1 MAAESLWEGADGAVA
16 RRVTELSDQCLR
28 AYAAHPG
35 LIEEHANIERS
46 ITQGGYG
53 RRQLYELIQ
62 NGADELQR
70 EPGGG
75 IHVVLTPEALYCANR
90 GTAITRD
97 GAETILASHLSRK
110 RGTEIGRFGLG
121 FKSVLSISDSPDF
134 FSRSGS
140 FGWDRRHAEAAIRAR
155 TGTRGPTPVLRVARV
170 LDADAARACDPVLDE
185 LMCWAATVIRL
196 PLLKGHLDRLARDLR
211 DFPSD
216 FVIFSPHIGRLDLDD
231 RTGLVPERRTVTVRG
246 DGTDRVVVEQSGGA
260 ERTVVWK
267 VFERIHRPSELAR
280 RDAGEFHDRDEIP
293 LSWAVPVSGGGQ
305 GTGAFWAFF
314 PTTYET
320 TLSGILNAPWKTNED
335 RQNLLKDNLFNDEL
349 MTVAAELIVD
359 SLPQL
364 STDEDPARH
373 LLFITARGRE
383 ARNWADKELSA
394 AVYRLAARRPSL
406 PDQTGRLCTPS
417 EVRLHPARLDPEWLS
432 LWRGVPG
439 RPDDWCHHSVEETV
453 RRSRAEQILAVTLR
467 GPATLR
473 HWLEAVALPGS
484 PPGFAAA
491 LHIVAQMSDRRH
503 PLLDDGHVA
512 RIVLVADGRVLT
524 LSDQVFRRTPGEPEV
539 DGLTYIDRRLD
550 EDPELDEDLTDLG
563 IYEADAAGRLLS
575 LLQSDLSDADHD
587 SWETFWA
594 LTRRLVPSVA
604 AEMIDEQGFT
614 ARVRVRVGSGSFTG
628 LRECLLPGRVV
639 RAGSPAA
646 VDLDFHREDVALL
659 GLLGLSDVPRQSD
672 DPGRDGWLGEYR
684 RKMILV
690 FYASL
695 PPGASRPV
703 ERNIKVAGV
712 APAGPLGL
720 LTALTPS
727 ETARFLRHVPP
738 AGVVTTWHVTATTR
752 VDRRLDVPSPLVWA
766 ARRYGHLQTAWGLL
780 PVDDSV
786 GPALA
791 LPTGV
796 LPAADIGADLA
807 TALGLPQHT
816 DEIGEARWRRLIA
829 HAEEHLQVEQVG
841 ELYGLACSY
850 LPVAPPRIR
859 CLVGADPGW
868 AAPGEVTMAV
878 DAGQRRRLSDH
889 DVPVLPVPP
898 EAVDGLRTAWGL
910 SVLDDVLRNEVRAV
924 PVREPVPVED
934 LFPRLRFLPGRPLH
948 GVQVV
953 ACSEL
958 EELVSGPNGRQARPA
973 SMLRADDVVYSLE
986 PYDDATLLRRLRDR
1000 FGLQLTDQQVEQ
1012 ILAHNDQVRRD
1023 ARLVAVRDQPD
1034 DAARLLVLLGADVLR
1049 TRIPQPVLEA
1059 VAASEGLLDDRTVA
1073 DLALDVFGST
1083 VLREYRRDLDRL
1095 GLDVPEQW
1103 AGGHR
1108 ARRLVTDL
1116 GFPVTFAGER
1126 QPSLEASVVVDGP
1139 AAFPPLHEY
1148 QEIMVRRVR
1157 SVAESRPPLRG
1168 MLCLPTGAGKT
1179 RTAVQALIES
1189 MREEAL
1195 ARSRPI
1201 LWIAQSEELCEQAV
1215 HSWQS
1220 AWRSLGGAARL
1231 TISRLWSGNTADP
1244 VTDGFHLVVA
1254 TDAKLALIIDSPDYE
1269 WLRDARCVIID
1280 EAHTS
1285 LSPRYTSVLAS
1296 LGITPHRT
1304 RCPLIGLTATPFIGT
1319 NAPETERL
1327 TRRYNRNR
1335 LDFDVDGRE
1344 VLGPRPYRSL
1354 QEMGVLARIR
1364 HRELDGATIQL
1375 SESERAEAAV
1385 HPWLPT
1391 SAESR
1396 LAADQERTAMLV
1408 KEITALPQQW
1418 PILVFATS
1426 VEHAHVLAALLNR
1439 RGVRSAAV
1447 TGSTED
1453 GLRRQTIRRFR
1464 DGEIRVLTNYSVLTQ
1479 GFDAPATRAIVV
1491 ARPTF
1496 SPNVYQQM
1504 IGRGLRGPR
1513 NRGKEECLVLDVAD
1527 NITHFG
1533 AELAFRDFEYL
1544 WRSPG

>member
-1 MAAESLWEGADGAVA
+1 M
-16 RRVTELSDQCLR
+16 
-28 AYAAHPG
+28 
-35 LIEEHANIERS
+35 IEEHANIERS

-75 IHVVLTPEALYCANR
+75 IHVVLTPDALYCANR
-90 GTAITRD
+90 GTAITQD

-121 FKSVLSISDSPDF
+121 FKSVLSICDSPDF

-140 FGWDRRHAEAAIRAR
+140 FGWDRRHAEATIRAR
-155 TGTRGPTPVLRVARV
+155 TGTTAPTPVLRVARV
-170 LDADAARACDPVLDE
+170 LDADAARADDPVLDE
-185 LMCWAATVIRL
+185 LMPWATTVIRL
-196 PLLKGHLDRLARDLR
+196 PLIEGHLDRLAQDLR

-231 RTGLVPERRTVTVRG
+231 RTGLVPQRRTVTVRG
-246 DGTDRVVVEQSGGA
+246 DGTDRVVVEQAGGA

-267 VFERIHRPSELAR
+267 VFERIHRPSEQAR

-335 RQNLLKDNLFNDEL
+335 RQNLLKDNLFNEEL
-349 MTVAAELIVD
+349 MTAAAELIVD
-359 SLPQL
+359 SLPEL
-364 STDEDPARH
+364 STDEDPACH
-373 LLFITARGRE
+373 LLYITARGRE
-383 ARNWADKELSA
+383 ARNWADKALSTE
-394 AVYRLAARRPSL
+394 VYRLAARRPSL
-406 PDQTGRLCTPS
+406 PDQTGRLRTPT

-453 RRSRAEQILAVTLR
+453 RRSRAEQILAGTGR
-467 GPATLR
+467 GPTTLR
-473 HWLEAVALPGS
+473 HWLEAVAVPGS
-484 PPGFAAA
+484 AAGSAAA
-491 LHIVAQMSDRRH
+491 LRIVAQMSNRTH
-503 PLLDDGHVA
+503 PLLSDGHVA
-512 RIVLVADGRVLT
+512 RIVLVAEGRVLT
-524 LSDQVFRRTPGEPEV
+524 LSDQVFRRTPGEPEA
-539 DGLTYIDRRLD
+539 DGLIYVDRRLD
-550 EDPELDEDLTDLG
+550 EDPDLDEDLTDLG

-575 LLQSDLSDADHD
+575 LLQSDLSDVDD
-587 SWETFWA
+587 ESWETFWA

-604 AEMIDEQGFT
+604 AEMIDEQEFT
-614 ARVRVRVGSGSFTG
+614 ARVRVRVGSGSFAG
-628 LRECLLPGRVV
+628 LRECLMPGRVV
-639 RAGSPAA
+639 RAGSTVA
-646 VDLDFHREDVALL
+646 VDADFHREDVALL
-659 GLLGLSDVPRQSD
+659 ALLGLSDVPRESD
-672 DPGRDGWLGEYR
+672 DPGRDGRLDEYR
-684 RKMILV
+684 REMVSL

-695 PPGASRPV
+695 PPEASRPA
-703 ERNIKVAGV
+703 ERGIKVAGV

-720 LTALTPS
+720 LRTLTPS
-727 ETARFLRHVPP
+727 EAARFLQHLPP
-738 AGVVTTWHVTATTR
+738 TGVVTTWHVSATTR
-752 VDRRLDVPSPLVWA
+752 VDRRIDVPSPLLWA
-766 ARRYGHLQTAWGLL
+766 VHRYGHLPTAWGVL

-791 LPTGV
+791 RPTGV
-796 LPAADIGADLA
+796 LPAADIDADLA

-816 DEIGEARWRRLIA
+816 DEMGVARWRRLVA

-841 ELYGLACSY
+841 ELYALACSY
-850 LPVAPPRIR
+850 MPAPPRIR
-859 CLVGADPGW
+859 CLIGPEPGW
-868 AAPGEVTMAV
+868 AAAGEVALAV
-878 DAGQRRRLSDH
+878 DDGQRRRLSDH
-889 DVPVLPVPP
+889 DIPVLPVPP
-898 EAVDGLRTAWGL
+898 EALERLRAAWGL
-910 SVLDDVLRNEVRAV
+910 SVLDDVLSNEVRAV

-934 LFPRLRFLPGRPLH
+934 LFPRLRFLTGRPLH
-948 GVQVV
+948 GVRVV

-958 EELVSGPNGRQARPA
+958 EELISGPNGRRARPA
-973 SMLRADDVVYSLE
+973 SMLRSDDVVYSLE

-1012 ILAHNDQVRRD
+1012 ILAHNEQVRRD
-1023 ARLVAVRDQPD
+1023 ARLVAARDQPD

-1059 VAASEGLLDDRTVA
+1059 VAASEGPLDDRTVA
-1073 DLALDVFGST
+1073 ELALDVFGSA
-1083 VLREYRRDLDRL
+1083 VLREYRNDLDRL
-1095 GLDVPEQW
+1095 SLDVPEQW

-1116 GFPVTFAGER
+1116 GFPLTFAGER
-1126 QPSLEASVVVDGP
+1126 QPALEATVVVDGP
-1139 AAFPPLHEY
+1139 AVFPPLHEY
-1148 QEIMVRRVR
+1148 QEIMVRRIR
-1157 SVAESRPPLRG
+1157 SVVESRPPLRG

-1189 MREEAL
+1189 MRDEEL
-1195 ARSRPI
+1195 QRSRPI

-1244 VTDGFHLVVA
+1244 TTDGFHLVVA
-1254 TDAKLALIIDSPDYE
+1254 TDAKLAVSIGSPDYE
-1269 WLRDARCVIID
+1269 WLRDAQCVIID

-1285 LSPRYTSVLAS
+1285 LSPRYTSVLAW

-1344 VLGPRPYRSL
+1344 VLGPRPYQSL

-1364 HRELDGATIQL
+1364 HRELSGATIRL
-1375 SESERAEAAV
+1375 SESERADAAV

-1391 SAESR
+1391 SAENR
-1396 LAADQERTAMLV
+1396 LAADHERTMMLV
-1408 KEITALPQQW
+1408 KEIAALPQQW

-1439 RGVRSAAV
+1439 RGVESAAV

-1464 DGEIRVLTNYSVLTQ
+1464 DGEIKVLTNYNVLTQ

-1491 ARPTF
+1491 ARPTY

-1527 NITHFG
+1527 NVTHFG

>member
-1 MAAESLWEGADGAVA
+1 MAAEPLWEGPDGAVA
-16 RRVTELSDQCLR
+16 RRLTELTDQCLR
-28 AYAAHPG
+28 AYTAHPG

-75 IHVVLTPEALYCANR
+75 IHVVLTPDALYCANR
-90 GTAITRD
+90 GTAITQD

-140 FGWDRRHAEAAIRAR
+140 FGWDRGHAEATIRAH
-155 TGTRGPTPVLRVARV
+155 TGTTGPTPVLRVARV

-185 LMCWAATVIRL
+185 LMSWATTVIRL
-196 PLLKGHLDRLARDLR
+196 PLLDGHLDRLTRDLEE
-211 DFPSD
+211 FPSD
-216 FVIFSPHIGRLDLDD
+216 FVIFSPHIGRLELDD
-231 RTGLVPERRTVTVRG
+231 RTGLVPQRKTVTVRA

-260 ERTVVWK
+260 ERTAVWK
-267 VFERIHRPSELAR
+267 VFERIHRPSEQAR
-280 RDAGEFHDRDEIP
+280 RDAGEFHDRDEVP
-293 LSWAVPVSGGGQ
+293 VSWAVPVSGGGQ
-305 GTGAFWAFF
+305 GIGRFWAFF

-335 RQNLLKDNLFNDEL
+335 RQNLLKDNLFNEEL
-349 MTVAAELIVD
+349 MTAAAELIVD
-359 SLPQL
+359 SLPEL
-364 STDEDPARH
+364 SIDEDPSRH
-373 LLFITARGRE
+373 LLYITARGRE
-383 ARNWADKELSA
+383 ARNWADKALSA
-394 AVYRLAARRPSL
+394 DVYRLAAHRPSL
-406 PDQTGRLCTPS
+406 PDQTGRLRSPM
-417 EVRLHPARLDPEWLS
+417 ELRLHPARLDPEWLS
-432 LWRGVPG
+432 LWRGVTG

-453 RRSRAEQILAVTLR
+453 RRSRAEQILLGAAR

-473 HWLEAVALPGS
+473 QWLQAVAVPGS
-484 PPGFAAA
+484 RAGSTAA
-491 LHIVAQMSDRRH
+491 LRIVARISEHGRA
-503 PLLDDGHVA
+503 LLDEAWAA

-524 LSDQVFRRTPGEPEV
+524 LSDQVFRRTPGEPEA

-563 IYEADAAGRLLS
+563 ILEADAAGRLLS
-575 LLQSDLSDADHD
+575 LLHCDLPVVDDE

-604 AEMIDEQGFT
+604 AAMLDEQDF
-614 ARVRVRVGSGSFTG
+614 ADRVRVRVGSGSFVG
-628 LRECLLPGRVV
+628 LRDGLMPGRVV
-639 RAGSPAA
+639 RPGSAVA
-646 VDLDFHREDVALL
+646 VDVDFHHEDVALL
-659 GLLGLSDVPRQSD
+659 TLLGLSDVPRESD
-672 DPGRDGWLGEYR
+672 DPGRDSRLDEYR
-684 RKMILV
+684 REMV
-690 FYASL
+690 SRFYGSL
-695 PPGASRPV
+695 PPEASRPA
-703 ERNIKVAGV
+703 ERGIKVGGI

-720 LTALTPS
+720 LRTLAPA
-727 ETARFLRHVPP
+727 ETARFLQHVPP
-738 AGVVTTWHVTATTR
+738 AGVITTWHASAATR
-752 VDRRLDVPSPLVWA
+752 AGLRIDVPSPLVWA
-766 ARRYGHLQTAWGLL
+766 VRRYGHLQTSWGLL

-791 LPTGV
+791 LPSGV

-807 TALGLPQHT
+807 TALGLPQQI
-816 DEIGEARWRRLIA
+816 DDIGEGRWRRLVA
-829 HAEEHLQVEQVG
+829 HAEEHLQIEQVG
-841 ELYGLACSY
+841 ELYGLACSH
-850 LPVAPPRIR
+850 LPAAPPRIR
-859 CLVGADPGW
+859 CLVGADQSW
-868 AAPGEVTMAV
+868 AGPGEVTMVV
-878 DAGQRRRLSDH
+878 DAGQRRRLRDH
-889 DVPVLPVPP
+889 DVPMLPVPP
-898 EAVDGLRTAWGL
+898 EAVDGLRAAWGL
-910 SVLDDVLRNEVRAV
+910 SVIDEVLSNEVRAV
-924 PVREPVPVED
+924 PVREPVPLED
-934 LFPRLRFLPGRPLH
+934 LFPRLRFLPGRPMH
-948 GVQVV
+948 GVRVV

-958 EELVSGPNGRQARPA
+958 EELVSGPNGRQARPV
-973 SMLRADDVVYSLE
+973 SMLRSDDVVYCLE
-986 PYDDATLLRRLRDR
+986 PYDDATLLRRLRGG
-1000 FGLQLTDQQVEQ
+1000 FGLQVTDRQAEQ
-1012 ILAHNDQVRRD
+1012 ILTHNDQVRRD

-1034 DAARLLVLLGADVLR
+1034 DAARLLALLGGDVLR
-1049 TRIPQPVLEA
+1049 TRIPQPVLES
-1059 VAASEGLLDDRTVA
+1059 VAAFEGPLDDRTVA
-1073 DLALDVFGST
+1073 ELALNVFGST
-1083 VLREYRRDLDRL
+1083 VLREYRSDLDRL

-1116 GFPVTFAGER
+1116 GFPVTYAGER
-1126 QPSLEASVVVDGP
+1126 QPALEASVVVDGP
-1139 AAFPPLHEY
+1139 ASFPPLHEY

-1157 SVAESRPPLRG
+1157 SVAESRPPRRG

-1215 HSWQS
+1215 YSWQT

-1231 TISRLWSGNTADP
+1231 TISRLWSGNAADP
-1244 VTDGFHLVVA
+1244 ITDGFHLVVA
-1254 TDAKLALIIDSPDYE
+1254 TDAKLALIIDTTDYE
-1269 WLRDARCVIID
+1269 WLRDAQCVVID

-1296 LGITPHRT
+1296 LGVTPHRT
-1304 RCPLIGLTATPFIGT
+1304 RCPLIGLTATPFVGA
-1319 NAPETERL
+1319 NARETERL
-1327 TRRYNRNR
+1327 IRRYNRNR

-1344 VLGPRPYRSL
+1344 VLGPRPYRGL
-1354 QEMGVLARIR
+1354 QEMGVLAHVE
-1364 HRELDGATIQL
+1364 HRELDGATIEL
-1375 SESERAEAAV
+1375 SESERAGAAA

-1391 SAESR
+1391 SAETR
-1396 LAADQERTAMLV
+1396 LAADKERTAMLV
-1408 KEITALPQQW
+1408 REITALPQQW

-1439 RGVRSAAV
+1439 RGVSSAAV
-1447 TGSTED
+1447 SGSMED
-1453 GLRRQTIRRFR
+1453 GLRRQTVRRFR
-1464 DGEIRVLTNYSVLTQ
+1464 EGEIRVLTNYNVLTQ

-1513 NRGKEECLVLDVAD
+1513 NHGTQECLVLDVAD
-1527 NITHFG
+1527 NIAHFG